1 MNRERV
7 QAAIAMMKDV
17 THRHFNMTGW
27 QNKGHSHVSRI
38 ITAQTESE
46 LHACGNTACFAGHLA
61 LSPEFQKAGGSVN
74 KIGAPVFKGFDEAN
88 AVAEYFDIPYEL
100 AGDLTLPD
108 RDFYPVC
115 FEDVKPEHVIEKLEM
130 ILDGYY
136 EYLEGL
142 SNDRHR

>member
-1 MNRERV
+1 MHRERI
-7 QAAIAMMKDV
+7 QSAIAMMKRV
-17 THRHFNMTGW
+17 THRYFDMTNW
-27 QNKGHSHVSRI
+27 QNELYGHI
-38 ITAQTESE
+38 KQIAQTESK

-61 LSPEFQKAGGSVN
+61 LSPEFQDAGGLVS
-74 KIGAPVFKGFDEAN
+74 KIGAPIFNGVRFVE

-108 RDFYPVC
+108 RDFYPVR

-136 EYLEGL
+136 E
-142 SNDRHR
+142 

>member
-1 MNRERV
+1 MNRERI
-7 QAAIAMMKDV
+7 QSAIAMMK
-17 THRHFNMTGW
+17 RAIPRYFNMTNW
-27 QNKGHSHVSRI
+27 QNEPHGHI
-38 ITAQTESE
+38 IQIAQTESE

-100 AGDLTLPD
+100 ARDLTLPD
-108 RDFYPVC
+108 RDFYPVY

-136 EYLEGL
+136 EYLET
-142 SNDRHR
+142 NHE